1 MRKFRCYKKERLNFK
16 NYLAKFGLEFDDE
29 YTLEFLEVNS
39 VNNIVLNVNKEI
51 ADKYSVDNEYE
62 FNI

>member
-16 NYLAKFGLEFDDE
+16 NYLTKFGLECGDE
-29 YTLEFLEVNS
+29 YTLEFLEINS